1 MRDKKRKKK
10 ESKGV
15 LMQIISSYG
24 VEIKKQNIPLRHTL
38 DIFRQAVSYL
48 IRVYAET
55 WEESIRTDVGKEA
68 P

>member
-1 MRDKKRKKK
+1 
-10 ESKGV
+10 
-15 LMQIISSYG
+15 MQIISSYD
-24 VEIKKQNIPLRHTL
+24 VEIKKQNIPLCHTL